1 MQRVTLSVAALA
13 VLATAAAATA
23 VSHELRGGARFTIK
37 DKVYVNGVMFAESSA
52 INDNLGCHEHDGT
65 SIFKVCGCGVKVVA
79 SLLSECQ
86 PYQQYDTTVGH
97 CDCGNSACDEKVL
110 TSGYSETFE
119 WKAYSFKLE
128 AC

>member
-79 SLLSECQ
+79 HLLSECQ
-86 PYQQYDTTVGH
+86 TYQQYDTEIGT
-97 CDCGNSACDEKVL
+97 CDCGSSVCAEKTL

-119 WKAYSFKLE
+119 WKATSFDVLP
-128 AC
+128 C

>member
-65 SIFKVCGCGVKVVA
+65 SIFKVCGCGVKVIA
-79 SLLSECQ
+79 HLLTECQ
-86 PYQQYDTTVGH
+86 TYQKYDEEIGN
-97 CDCGNSACDEKVL
+97 CDCGSDICDDKTL
-110 TSGYSETFE
+110 TSGYSEKFE
-119 WKAYSFKLE
+119 WNAASFE
-128 AC
+128 IAPC